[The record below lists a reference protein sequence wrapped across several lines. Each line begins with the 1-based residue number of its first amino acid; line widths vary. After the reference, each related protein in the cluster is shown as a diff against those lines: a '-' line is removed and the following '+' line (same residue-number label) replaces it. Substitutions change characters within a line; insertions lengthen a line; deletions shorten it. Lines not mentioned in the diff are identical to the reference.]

1 MTRKQ
6 YEGKMRQFQHNCLK
20 QAKTRGD
27 HIPHYVDRVAIPE
40 FGWEDHTGKTINS
53 YAEFW
58 NAIVSIIKGTPLM
71 EGIEA

>member
-6 YEGKMRQFQHNCLK
+6 YEGKMRQFQHNCHK
-20 QAKTRGD
+20 QAKINGMPM
-27 HIPHYVDRVAIPE
+27 PHYVDRINRPN
-40 FGWEDHTGKTINS
+40 FGWKDHTGKTINS

-58 NAIVSIIKGTPLM
+58 DVMVSVIKGTPLM